1 MLGLVAGIVLV
12 LSSEHVQET
21 VHDGHALVEALCG
34 QLGQVSP
41 RGSSFTRVPP
51 QYLNGESKGHTRG
64 KESFLLVGDERSPT
78 SRLRALSVSDG
89 RPPMVSRVDWAPRI

>member
-12 LSSEHVQET
+12 LSPEHVQET
-21 VHDGHALVEALCG
+21 VHDGHALVEALGG

-51 QYLNGESKGHTRG
+51 QYLNGESKGHTKGG
-64 KESFLLVGDERSPT
+64 KVSSLLVGDERSPPH
-78 SRLRALSVSDG
+78 G
-89 RPPMVSRVDWAPRI
+89 